1 MRGANH
7 FTVKPSGR
15 MGRETV
21 FDVLC
26 VHWGQLTSHSHNS
39 ALVQMA
45 KLVNTQQ
52 FSPSLL
58 IKLSEMTQPAGVCV
72 RALTLSLSLPA
83 FGMRGIMEMRMSIVI
98 DWGALSFFSTR
109 SILQFS
115 SGFINACTDD
125 LSLCAKKHL
134 TKLFSSAVN

>member
-1 MRGANH
+1 MHGANH

-15 MGRETV
+15 VGRETV

-45 KLVNTQQ
+45 KLMVNTQQ

-58 IKLSEMTQPAGVCV
+58 IKLSEMTQPAGV
-72 RALTLSLSLPA
+72 
-83 FGMRGIMEMRMSIVI
+83 
-98 DWGALSFFSTR
+98 
-109 SILQFS
+109 
-115 SGFINACTDD
+115 
-125 LSLCAKKHL
+125 
-134 TKLFSSAVN
+134 